1 MPSFTF
7 TRQERLKSRT
17 LLGRLFKEGKAFMA
31 YPLRVV
37 WMDLPATK
45 DIDQAPVQVVISVP
59 KRNFK
64 TAVARNL
71 LKRRIREAYRL
82 HKHELYELLG
92 DQRVA
97 LMLMYIA
104 KEELPFSEIES
115 GVVKMLGKWP
125 AQ

>member
-1 MPSFTF
+1 MPDFSFS
-7 TRQERLKSRT
+7 RQERLKSRT
-17 LLGRLFKEGKAFMA
+17 LLARLFKEGQSFVA

-37 WMDLPATK
+37 WLELPAHE
-45 DIDQAPVQVVISVP
+45 AFGPVQVVISVP

-82 HKHELYELLG
+82 HKHELYEKLAGRRCALL
-92 DQRVA
+92 
-97 LMLMYIA
+97 LMYVG

-115 GVVKMLGKWP
+115 GVGKMIRKWP
-125 AQ
+125 M